1 MKNKQNATCH
11 FCGGGESHFL
21 YSTNSLAGSPFH
33 LFRCE
38 ACRCVFLFPQ
48 PSPDVLAE
56 AYATDYYG
64 EGEEK
69 FSGWIESV
77 LDRFRKRRADV
88 VVSHVQPGCQ
98 VLDIG
103 CGNGNFLRYVAER
116 DRRAFGLE
124 LPGNSLE
131 RARRIPELSLKEGRL
146 QRDDYPPHSFDMI
159 TMWHVFEHLDKPR
172 ETLAIIDQI
181 LKPGGY
187 LVLSLP
193 NFESWQSSLFRGHW
207 FHLDPPRHLFFLG
220 PEELVSEMERLDFKL
235 HRRSFFSLEQ
245 NPFGMQQSLLNW
257 LLPDRDVLFEA
268 LKGRPG
274 GGRGYSRMNIA
285 LQKLFY
291 LSSFPLFAVFSLL
304 EAALGRG
311 GTMELIF
318 QKNSQKEG

>member
-1 MKNKQNATCH
+1 MNDKQQVTCH
-11 FCGGGESHFL
+11 FCGWDQGTFL
-21 YSTNSLAGSPFH
+21 YTTYSLVGDPFH
-33 LFRCE
+33 LVRCE
-38 ACRCVFLFPQ
+38 NCCCVFLFPQ
-48 PSPDVLAE
+48 PTPQVLAE

-69 FSGWIESV
+69 FSGWIETV
-77 LDRFRKRRADV
+77 LDRFRKRRARL
-88 VVSHVQPGCQ
+88 VVSHVEVGGK

-103 CGNGNFLRYVAER
+103 CGNGNFLRYVAAEGR
-116 DRRAFGLE
+116 KAFGLE

-146 QRDDYPPHSFDMI
+146 QRGDYPGDSFDMI
-159 TMWHVFEHLDKPR
+159 TLWHVFEHLDRPR
-172 ETLAIIDQI
+172 ETLEIIDEI
-181 LKPGGY
+181 LKPGGF

-193 NFESWQSSLFRGHW
+193 NIESCQSTLFRAHW

-220 PEELVSEMERLDFKL
+220 PKELASELKKMGLML
-235 HRRSFFSLEQ
+235 HQRSFFSLEQ

-274 GGRGYSRMNIA
+274 GGRHYSKLNLA

-291 LSSFPLFAVFSLL
+291 LSSFPLFTAFSAL
-304 EAALGRG
+304 EAAFGRG

-318 QKNSQKEG
+318 QKRN